1 MIKII
6 IGDLLLPHILVSLFV
21 IELDAFGR
29 GNDAREC
36 EESNAEHRSFC
47 RI

>member
-6 IGDLLLPHILVSLFV
+6 IGDLLLPRVLVSLFV